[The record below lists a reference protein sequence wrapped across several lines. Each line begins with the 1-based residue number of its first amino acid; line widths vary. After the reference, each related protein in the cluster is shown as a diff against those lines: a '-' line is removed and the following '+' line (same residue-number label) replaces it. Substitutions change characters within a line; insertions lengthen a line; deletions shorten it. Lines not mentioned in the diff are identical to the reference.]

1 MEANPNPTNAPNP
14 PTMPIVPQPLLQWPS
29 NGIVRVAEDALVLE
43 SDTIYYLREKYLGR
57 PGKTFGPYQRLD
69 QLKNGCKIILE
80 HRCKDGITFEAL
92 RDFLEPLN
100 LWQLVDIVIAP
111 TSILAENVMPYDVI
125 AQPNK
130 NVAKALR
137 DVPVGSFQ
145 TVFAVRVAVTHPP
158 FVQKREGLDARL
170 HELINDAKIWG
181 ISTVYLERE
190 MAKQHASR
198 LFNHLFRDLNGVS
211 WFDYTNMGFDDG
223 IFLAVILGREGEVV
237 AIIHV
242 KYQWAA

>member
-1 MEANPNPTNAPNP
+1 
-14 PTMPIVPQPLLQWPS
+14 MPIVPQPLLQWPS
-29 NGIVRVAEDALVLE
+29 NGIVRVAEDALVPE
-43 SDTIYYLREKYLGR
+43 SDTIYYLREKHLGR

-181 ISTVYLERE
+181 ISTVYLEKE

-198 LFNHLFRDLNGVS
+198 LFDHLFRDLNGVS

>member
-1 MEANPNPTNAPNP
+1 
-14 PTMPIVPQPLLQWPS
+14 MPIVPQPLLKWPS
-29 NGIVRVAEDALVLE
+29 NGIGRIAEDALVPE
-43 SDTIYYLREKYLGR
+43 SDTIYYLREKHLGR
-57 PGKTFGPYQRLD
+57 PGQTFGPYQRLD
-69 QLKNGCKIILE
+69 QLKNGCKVILE
-80 HRCKDGITFEAL
+80 HRCKEGIMPEAL
-92 RDFLEPLN
+92 YDFLEPLN

-130 NVAKALR
+130 NVAKA
-137 DVPVGSFQ
+137 F
-145 TVFAVRVAVTHPP
+145 TNPP

-181 ISTVYLERE
+181 ISTVHLERE
-190 MAKQHASR
+190 LANQHASR
-198 LFNHLFRDLNGVS
+198 LFDHLFRDLNGVS